1 MWHPGIHS
9 NMNFPTP
16 VAVLGFLAAVAGLGL
31 SLLTLLVLL
40 SLHKTKWAGWIGALV
55 WTGAVVYFGL
65 LFGFSLGSRVVTLA
79 PGEEKYFCEIDCHL
93 AYSVR
98 AGREEIQ
105 NGQRL
110 MHIALRT
117 RFDETT
123 TSPTR
128 PKDAPLT
135 PNPRRVLLLDGH
147 GRTYAP
153 ATMTGTLLT
162 RSLLPAQS
170 YETELVFRLPADAT
184 QLRLLLTS
192 PGWEEHLLIGD
203 ENSLGHKKTYLALP
217 TPEMGNGST
226 NSKINVPSLRD
237 FTQFSWPT
245 PR

>member
-1 MWHPGIHS
+1 MWHPGIPS
-9 NMNFPTP
+9 NMNFPAP
-16 VAVLGFLAAVAGLGL
+16 VAVLGFLAGVAGLFL
-31 SLLTLLVLL
+31 SLLALLVLL
-40 SLHKTKWAGWIGALV
+40 SLHKTKWARWVGALV
-55 WTGAVVYFGL
+55 GTGAVVYFGL
-65 LFGFSLGSRVVTLA
+65 LCGFSLGSREVTLA

-98 AGREEIQ
+98 ASREELQ
-105 NGQRL
+105 SGQRQL
-110 MHIALRT
+110 HIALRT

-135 PNPRRVLLLDGH
+135 PNPRQVLLLDGQ

-153 ATMTGTLLT
+153 ARMTGTPLT

-170 YETELVFRLPADAT
+170 YETELVYHLPADAS

-192 PGWEEHLLIGD
+192 PGWEEHLVIGD

-217 TPEMGNGST
+217 VSETGNG
-226 NSKINVPSLRD
+226 
-237 FTQFSWPT
+237 
-245 PR
+245 